1 MLQVGFPGSQREGE
15 VSIEGGLLGSGL
27 GISTCGRKGK
37 EAELGRGRSGAS
49 TKTSSNPRPQ
59 EPLKL
64 EWPFTVAPQ

>member
-1 MLQVGFPGSQREGE
+1 MLRVGFPGSQREGE

-37 EAELGRGRSGAS
+37 EAEEEVEPQQRPHPIPP
-49 TKTSSNPRPQ
+49 TPPQ

-64 EWPFTVAPQ
+64 EWPFRVAPQ